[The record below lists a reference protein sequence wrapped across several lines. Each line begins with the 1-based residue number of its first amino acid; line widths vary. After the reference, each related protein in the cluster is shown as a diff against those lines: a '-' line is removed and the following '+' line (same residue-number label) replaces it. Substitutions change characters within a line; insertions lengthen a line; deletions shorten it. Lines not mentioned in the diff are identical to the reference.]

1 MTKPAPYPPE
11 TRAKG
16 WRFEVNMEQVEQSDT
31 WLRARNGITRGAL
44 LLLWHKAWMQTPC
57 GTLPND
63 DELIAL
69 LLDMEDDE
77 FQARKKILLRGWWL
91 ADDGRLYH
99 DTITARVLEMMDRR
113 RSESDRKARNRA
125 RNPAAVPEEKPD
137 VPRDTTGTPAGLHP
151 ESATGTGT
159 GTSNTPIPPIGGMPP
174 LFVPPSLFPDDPAPP
189 APPPP
194 PLPPAKP
201 DRKAKVDEVLD
212 VQPDAI
218 AAWLQVRT
226 KKRAGPINSIVLA
239 GLDRERAKVGLTR
252 QEAVETCVELGWQA
266 FTAEWYQQRNGGRAS
281 KGIAHR
287 GLDDKNFHE
296 GIDHDGN
303 IL

>member
-31 WLRARNGITRGAL
+31 WLRARNGMTRGAL

-69 LLDMEDDE
+69 LLDMDDE
-77 FQARKKILLRGWWL
+77 EFQSRKKVLLRGWWL

-99 DTITARVLEMMDRR
+99 DTITERVLEMMSRR
-113 RSESDRKARNRA
+113 RSESDRKARTRA
-125 RNPAAVPEEKPD
+125 RNTEGVPAEKPN
-137 VPRDTTGTPAGLHP
+137 VPRDTSGTDTGLPR
-151 ESATGTGT
+151 ESDTGTGT
-159 GTSNTPIPPIGGMPP
+159 GTSNTPIPPTGGMPP
-174 LFVPPSLFPDDPAPP
+174 VFVPPSLFPDDPPP
-189 APPPP
+189 S
-194 PLPPAKP
+194 PLPPKKP
-201 DRKAKVDEVLD
+201 DRKAKVAEVAD
-212 VQPDAI
+212 VDPDAI

-226 KKRAGPINSIVLA
+226 KKRAGPINSIVLE
-239 GLDRERAKVGLTR
+239 GLDRERAKAGLTR
-252 QEAVETCVELGWQA
+252 QQAVKACVELGWQA
-266 FTAEWYQQRNGGRAS
+266 FTAEWYLQRAGRAPVAS
-281 KGIAHR
+281 A
-287 GLDDKNFHE
+287 LDSKNFHE
-296 GIDHDGN
+296 GLNDDGS